1 MSDDVS
7 VNLEEYEQLQR
18 HALSTVPSVNV
29 RMSGNLPNTPLAA
42 ATIAFL
48 LGSVFCFGLLTFLGG
63 FSLWWWT
70 TYQLGFFIAA
80 WSAFHFGEFAVTA
93 GWNLEKCSV
102 ECECHRQW
110 HVKGAL
116 NIRLAFLL
124 DNGSM
129 YHIANGSAVLE
140 YIVTLYFIPS
150 FKTRAWVSIL
160 GMFPVCS
167 VSVLLQLTTEQCT
180 GMIMVLLGQ
189 FMRSAAMIHAST
201 NFSHSLAFRKL
212 ESHRLVTDGIY
223 AYVASSAWPSSNI
236 DLFIAGAAIH
246 LMQVFSTGHWVPS
259 WSYRT
264 LSALF
269 YILSCCGDSSIQE
282 HEVSLDVVPNFCIS
296 DPACSR
302 RKDARQVFW

>member
-1 MSDDVS
+1 
-7 VNLEEYEQLQR
+7 
-18 HALSTVPSVNV
+18 
-29 RMSGNLPNTPLAA
+29 MSGNLPNTPLAA

-102 ECECHRQW
+102 ES
-110 HVKGAL
+110 
-116 NIRLAFLL
+116 FLL

-160 GMFPVCS
+160 
-167 VSVLLQLTTEQCT
+167 

-223 AYVASSAWPSSNI
+223 AYVAWCRHPSYAGFFYWALGTQLVLQNSVCFV
-236 DLFIAGAAIH
+236 LYFILLWRFFYSRTRTEERMLVKFFGDDY
-246 LMQVFSTGHWVPS
+246 VK
-259 WSYRT
+259 YRDRVGT
-264 LSALF
+264 KIPF
-269 YILSCCGDSSIQE
+269 I
-282 HEVSLDVVPNFCIS
+282 P
-296 DPACSR
+296 
-302 RKDARQVFW
+302 

>member
-1 MSDDVS
+1 MSDDVP

-102 ECECHRQW
+102 ES
-110 HVKGAL
+110 
-116 NIRLAFLL
+116 FLL

-150 FKTRAWVSIL
+150 LKTRAWVSIL
-160 GMFPVCS
+160 
-167 VSVLLQLTTEQCT
+167 

-201 NFSHSLAFRKL
+201 NFSHSLAFKKL

-223 AYVASSAWPSSNI
+223 AWCRHPSYAGFFYWALGTQLVLQNSVCFVLYFILLWRFFYSRTRTEERMLVKFFGDDYVKYRDRVGTKIP
-236 DLFIAGAAIH
+236 FI
-246 LMQVFSTGHWVPS
+246 P
-259 WSYRT
+259 
-264 LSALF
+264 
-269 YILSCCGDSSIQE
+269 
-282 HEVSLDVVPNFCIS
+282 
-296 DPACSR
+296 
-302 RKDARQVFW
+302 

>member
-102 ECECHRQW
+102 ES
-110 HVKGAL
+110 
-116 NIRLAFLL
+116 FLL

-223 AYVASSAWPSSNI
+223 AWCRHPSYAGFFYWALGTQLVLQNSVCFV
-236 DLFIAGAAIH
+236 LYFI
-246 LMQVFSTGHWVPS
+246 LLWRFFYSRTRTEE
-259 WSYRT
+259 RT
-264 LSALF
+264 LVKF
-269 YILSCCGDSSIQE
+269 FGDDYVKYRDRVGTKI
-282 HEVSLDVVPNFCIS
+282 PFI
-296 DPACSR
+296 P
-302 RKDARQVFW
+302 